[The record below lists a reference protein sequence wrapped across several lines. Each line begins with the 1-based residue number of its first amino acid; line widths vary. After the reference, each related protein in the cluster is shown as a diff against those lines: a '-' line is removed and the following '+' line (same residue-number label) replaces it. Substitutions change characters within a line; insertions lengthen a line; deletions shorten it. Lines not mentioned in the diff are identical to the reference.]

1 MNTYAWDTIPATEVR
16 PGVTRKVF
24 TGEGSMLVM
33 TEVHPGANEAP
44 HTHPFEQLVFVV
56 EGNANF
62 TLGEKKI
69 AIAAGSVFR
78 VPPETPHGAEVT
90 SKGPC
95 RLLAVYGPRREDYLI
110 HCEYQE
116 K

>member
-24 TGEGSMLVM
+24 TGDGSMLVM
-33 TEVHPGANEAP
+33 TEVYPGAVESP

-56 EGNANF
+56 EGSANF
-62 TLGEKKI
+62 TLGEEKF
-69 AIAAGSVFR
+69 AVSAGDVYR

-90 SKGPC
+90 GEGPC
-95 RLLAVYGPRREDYLI
+95 RLLAVYGPPREDYFV
-110 HCEYQE
+110 HCEYQ
-116 K
+116 KK